1 MPIVVPDQEFQQ
13 IIDLIALYPNGVGVD
28 ELAQKLGA
36 RVPRRTLQRRLAAL
50 VKQKRIFPDR
60 AGRAFRYRVGA
71 PAGDV
76 TGALKGEVAAEVY
89 VPTSPEG
96 EEIKTYVRQ
105 PRQQRK
111 PVSYQLKFLEQYRPN
126 QTAYLPESLR
136 AQLHSLGRSPAGQ
149 TPAGTFARD
158 ILNRLLIDLSWA
170 SSRLEGNTYKR
181 LRLEN
186 RYLDYR
192 ALAEA
197 CRVQYFWKRA
207 GVKRCVADHFLR
219 DQRDELEWI
228 RRAVRTTELLPGDI
242 GLSRAQM
249 EHVAKAWLDGQ
260 LHYFIG
266 MPGKNKGNKAE
277 ENRIKDET
285 WAKRAS
291 VFFKAAIVVTIILA
305 ISHIFYAAK
314 LGETGDIAMQLM
326 MLAYGML
333 LACAGLIKVSNEV
346 EAFAQQAKRYR
357 RMGMAMAVARRR
369 LNTALEKNEMAEAE
383 NVLLG
388 AGRDALEE
396 SGGWLLLHRDRPV
409 RVPLG

>member
-1 MPIVVPDQEFQQ
+1 
-13 IIDLIALYPNGVGVD
+13 
-28 ELAQKLGA
+28 
-36 RVPRRTLQRRLAAL
+36 
-50 VKQKRIFPDR
+50 
-60 AGRAFRYRVGA
+60 
-71 PAGDV
+71 
-76 TGALKGEVAAEVY
+76 
-89 VPTSPEG
+89 
-96 EEIKTYVRQ
+96 
-105 PRQQRK
+105 
-111 PVSYQLKFLEQYRPN
+111 
-126 QTAYLPESLR
+126 
-136 AQLHSLGRSPAGQ
+136 
-149 TPAGTFARD
+149 
-158 ILNRLLIDLSWA
+158 
-170 SSRLEGNTYKR
+170 
-181 LRLEN
+181 
-186 RYLDYR
+186 
-192 ALAEA
+192 
-197 CRVQYFWKRA
+197 
-207 GVKRCVADHFLR
+207 VADHFLR